1 MFYPVGTLAGDHS
14 NMPVFS
20 MTGMDEILFKTPDA
34 LFNGESTTKVIES
47 CCPYIKDGKNVP
59 SLDIDVLLV
68 AIRIATY
75 GETLEIENICSNCSH
90 ENAYD
95 INLNQ
100 ILDYFNNQTFTS
112 IIDFGELKIKIRPLQ
127 YQEITEFNVENFKL
141 QKMLY
146 QLNRSTADEG
156 SDQVEVR
163 RLQNEIYQKIAEIQ
177 VSLFIQSIESV
188 DFEGNSVTDKELIT
202 EWLTNSEK
210 DFFQRIKEQL
220 ERNKEQWA
228 MPKQHVAC
236 DNCGH
241 ETDIEISLD
250 PSNFF
255 GKS

>member
-1 MFYPVGTLAGDHS
+1 LYYPKGTLNGDHS
-14 NMPVFS
+14 NVPIFS

-47 CCPYIKDGKNVP
+47 CCPYIIDGKSIP
-59 SLDIDVLLV
+59 SLDIDVLLIG
-68 AIRIATY
+68 IRIATY
-75 GETLEIENICSNCSH
+75 GENLEIENICVKCSH

-95 INLNQ
+95 INLQN
-100 ILDYFNNQTFTS
+100 ILEYFNNQNFTNV
-112 IIDFGELKIKIRPLQ
+112 IDFGELKIKIRPLN

-146 QLNRSTADEG
+146 QLNRNNADEAA
-156 SDQVEVR
+156 DQVEVR

-188 DFEGNSVTDKELIT
+188 DYDGTSVTDKELIT
-202 EWLTNSEK
+202 EWITNSEK
-210 DFFQRIKEQL
+210 SFFQRIKEQL
-220 ERNKEQWA
+220 ERNKEQWS

-236 DNCGH
+236 ENCGH
-241 ETDIEISLD
+241 ETDIEVSLD

-255 GKS
+255 GKN

>member
-1 MFYPVGTLAGDHS
+1 MYYPKGAIVGDH
-14 NMPVFS
+14 NNAPVLS

-47 CCPYIKDGKNVP
+47 CCPYITDGKSIP

-68 AIRIATY
+68 GIRIATY
-75 GETLEIENICSNCSH
+75 GENLEIENSCNKCGH

-112 IIDFGELKIKIRPLQ
+112 VIEFGELKIKIRPLS

-146 QLNRSTADEG
+146 QLNRNNADEAA
-156 SDQVEVR
+156 DQVEVR

-188 DFEGNSVTDKELIT
+188 DYEGTSVTDKELIT
-202 EWLTNSEK
+202 EWITNSEK
-210 DFFQRIKEQL
+210 IYFQKIKEQL
-220 ERNKEQWA
+220 ERNKENWS
-228 MPKQHVAC
+228 MPKQHVSC
-236 DNCGH
+236 ENCGH

-255 GKS
+255 GKN

>member
-1 MFYPVGTLAGDHS
+1 MYYPKGAIVGDH
-14 NMPVFS
+14 NNVPVLS

-47 CCPYIKDGKNVP
+47 CCPYITDGKSIP

-68 AIRIATY
+68 GIRIATY
-75 GETLEIENICSNCSH
+75 GENLEIENSCNKCGH

-112 IIDFGELKIKIRPLQ
+112 VIEFGELKIKIRPLS

-146 QLNRSTADEG
+146 QLNRNNADEAA
-156 SDQVEVR
+156 DQVEVR

-188 DFEGNSVTDKELIT
+188 DYEGTSVTDKELIT
-202 EWLTNSEK
+202 EWITNSEK
-210 DFFQRIKEQL
+210 IYFQKIKEQL
-220 ERNKEQWA
+220 ERNKENWS
-228 MPKQHVAC
+228 MPKQHVSC
-236 DNCGH
+236 ENCGH

-255 GKS
+255 GKN